1 MMHEILKI
9 YYKCKPEHEF
19 THVRLCNIDV
29 LNCKSYPDCTYIETV
44 KFEFELCDAHG
55 AINGTNLH
63 NRLILKFDIETGYI
77 PIEIVSES
85 LKQVLSKVEELKN
98 IKIFRLTEIIEAF
111 KYRRY
116 YCHI

>member
-1 MMHEILKI
+1 MKI
-9 YYKCKPEHEF
+9 IIIGSGS
-19 THVRLCNIDV
+19 RGN
-29 LNCKSYPDCTYIETV
+29 CTYIETV

-55 AINGTNLH
+55 AINGTNLY

-77 PIEIVSES
+77 PIEMVSES